1 MPLFRVPS
9 ATYRIQFHLG
19 FRFADARELIPYL
32 HELGISD
39 LYASPGFKA
48 RRGSSHG
55 YDVADPLLINSELG
69 TEKEFDE
76 MIERLKVYDMGLL
89 LDIVPNHMSA
99 SSDNPW
105 WMDVLEN
112 GESSPYAHYFDV
124 YWNSP
129 GAETGS
135 SPANRILLPV
145 LAKPYGQMLEDQE
158 LSLKLNESGFFIRC
172 GDSKLPLDPATFGP
186 IVERVLN
193 ELAPDSESARDQL
206 SLLLNHIRRL
216 PPRTVRAPKKLAR
229 RRRQKE
235 VIKNKLGRLLGAQA
249 EVRSAIERAMLAF
262 NGAKGVP
269 ESFNLLDCLLNEQAY
284 RLACWEVASEQIGY
298 RRFFDVTD
306 LVGLRVELPDVFQAR
321 HAAALELITEGKI
334 TGLRVDHIDGLCDP
348 LSYLDKMQHSIGH
361 AAQSDDGSERFFMV
375 VEKILAD
382 HEDLPAAWPVCG
394 TTGYD
399 FTNLANQALI
409 DPNGLADIRRF
420 YESFT
425 GRHQSFAEVA
435 RDARLCV
442 LEQLLGADINS
453 LAAEL
458 ARLAAKDRYARG
470 VTRSEHK
477 AALSEL
483 SACLPVYRTYIRG
496 CEVPE
501 NDRKQIAA
509 AVEDARRRSTQRNV
523 TAALDFLERVLLLKP
538 SNSETRRA
546 WLAFVM
552 RWQQFTGAAMAKG
565 VEDTALYRYAALLS
579 LNDVGGNPG
588 AKGKTTTEV
597 HEELLA
603 RGKRTPLTL
612 NATSTHDTKRS
623 EDVRA
628 RISVLSEFPAE
639 WKRRVKK
646 WSRLNRSKVR
656 EIAGRMAPDR
666 NEEIFLYQTL
676 LGAWP
681 LSAGENEAFPE
692 RLKQYVL
699 KALREAKVHT
709 SWRYPN
715 SVYEAAVVQF
725 AGTLL
730 SLPAENAFAQDFLA
744 FQSKIA
750 FYGALNSL
758 SQVLLKAM
766 SPGMPDFY
774 EGAELWDL
782 SLVDPDNRRP
792 VDFPARIRALEELR
806 RQEAQDQLELVKRLI
821 TGWKDGRIK
830 LYITQ
835 KALECRRNFSE
846 VFAKGDYIP
855 LQAAGPKQDHLL
867 GFARR
872 NGRNWVL
879 VMIPRLTVG
888 ITRPGMAP
896 LGVKTWGR
904 SAVELPKSAPAKWR
918 NIITGE
924 ALRAGRGG
932 IHSLPL
938 AQIFA
943 SFPVCALV
951 APD

>member
-1 MPLFRVPS
+1 
-9 ATYRIQFHLG
+9 
-19 FRFADARELIPYL
+19 
-32 HELGISD
+32 LGISD
-39 LYASPGFKA
+39 LYGSPRFKA

-55 YDVADPLLINSELG
+55 YDVADPLRINSELG
-69 TEKEFDE
+69 SEKEFDE
-76 MIERLKVYDMGLL
+76 MVERLRDYGMGLL

-112 GESSPYAHYFDV
+112 GESSPYAHYFDI
-124 YWNSP
+124 YWRPP
-129 GAETGS
+129 GAEVS
-135 SPANRILLPV
+135 SSAPVKILLPV
-145 LAKPYGQMLEDQE
+145 LAKQYGQMLEDQE
-158 LSLKLNESGFFIRC
+158 LQLKLDENGFFIRC
-172 GDSKLPLDPATFGP
+172 GDTRLPLDTATIGP
-186 IVERVLN
+186 IVERALS
-193 ELAPDSESARDQL
+193 ELAQENAIAKDRVAHLL
-206 SLLLNHIRRL
+206 SQIRRL
-216 PPRTVRAPKKLAR
+216 PPRMVRDPKKITQR
-229 RRRQKE
+229 RRRQE
-235 VIKNKLGRLLGAQA
+235 TIKRNLWRLFSGQA
-249 EVRSAIERAMLAF
+249 EIHSAIEKTMLAF
-262 NGAKGVP
+262 NGAKGTP
-269 ESFNLLDCLLNEQAY
+269 ESFNLLDSLLNEQAY
-284 RLACWEVASEQIGY
+284 RLACWEITAEQIGY

-321 HAAALELITEGKI
+321 HGTTLELIKEGKV
-334 TGLRVDHIDGLCDP
+334 TGLRIDHIDGLYDP
-348 LSYLDKMQHSIGH
+348 LAYLERMQQSIRQVSQRNNNG
-361 AAQSDDGSERFFMV
+361 DGFFMV
-375 VEKILAD
+375 VEKILAE
-382 HEDLPAAWPVCG
+382 HENLPEKWPVCG

-399 FTNLANQALI
+399 FMNLANQVLI
-409 DPNGLADIRRF
+409 DPRGLRDIRDF
-420 YESFT
+420 YERFT
-425 GRHQSFAEVA
+425 GCRQSFAEQA
-435 RDARLCV
+435 YEPTQCV
-442 LEQLLGADINS
+442 LEHLLGADVNS
-453 LAAEL
+453 LAHEL
-458 ARLAAKDRYARG
+458 ARLAAEDRYARD
-470 VTRSEHK
+470 VTISEHK
-477 AALSEL
+477 AALREVT
-483 SACLPVYRTYIRG
+483 ACLPVYRTYIRDFQISG
-496 CEVPE
+496 S
-501 NDRKQIAA
+501 DRKQIAS
-509 AVEDARRRSTQRNV
+509 AVGEARRH
-523 TAALDFLERVLLLKP
+523 AAGELNGMAGLDFLERVLLLNDANQ
-538 SNSETRRA
+538 SEETRRE

-552 RWQQFTGAAMAKG
+552 RWQQFTGAVTAKG

-588 AKGKTTTEV
+588 AEGKTAAEF
-597 HEELLA
+597 HEALLA
-603 RGKRTPLTL
+603 RLKRMPFTL

-639 WKRRVKK
+639 WKRRIKK

-766 SPGMPDFY
+766 SPGIPDFY

-918 NIITGE
+918 NIFTGE

>member
-628 RISVLSEFPAE
+628 RISVISEFPKE
-639 WKRRVKK
+639 WKRRVAR
-646 WSRLNRSKVR
+646 WSRLNRPKIR
-656 EIAGRMAPDR
+656 DIGGCPAPDR
-666 NEEIFLYQTL
+666 NEEMFFYQTL

-681 LSAGENEAFPE
+681 LSAEEDFSE
-692 RLKQYVL
+692 RLKQYAL

-715 SVYEAAVVQF
+715 SAYEDAVIQF
-725 AGTLL
+725 VGDLI
-730 SLPAENAFAQDFLA
+730 SLPAEDAFRQDFLA

-758 SQVLLKAM
+758 SQVLVKVMA
-766 SPGMPDFY
+766 PGIPDFY
-774 EGAELWDL
+774 QGAELWDF
-782 SLVDPDNRRP
+782 SFVDPDNRRP
-792 VDFPARIRALEELR
+792 VDFSARIRALEELR
-806 RQEAQDQLELVKRLI
+806 RQETQGRLELVARL
-821 TGWKDGRIK
+821 TAGWRDGWIK
-830 LYITQ
+830 LYVTY
-835 KALECRRNFSE
+835 KALECRKKLAQL
-846 VFAKGDYIP
+846 FAQGDYVP
-855 LQAAGPKQDHLL
+855 LAAAGSRRDHVLS
-867 GFARR
+867 FARG
-872 NGRNWVL
+872 NGRDRVL
-879 VMIPRLTVG
+879 VSVPRLTGG
-888 ITRPGMAP
+888 ITRPGVAP
-896 LGVKTWGR
+896 LGVKAWGR
-904 SAVELPKSAPAKWR
+904 SSIELPKSSASEWR
-918 NIITGE
+918 NIFTGE
-924 ALRAGRGG
+924 ILAVGRRG
-932 IHSLPL
+932 SRRLAL

-943 SFPVCALV
+943 SFPVCVLV
-951 APD
+951 AQD